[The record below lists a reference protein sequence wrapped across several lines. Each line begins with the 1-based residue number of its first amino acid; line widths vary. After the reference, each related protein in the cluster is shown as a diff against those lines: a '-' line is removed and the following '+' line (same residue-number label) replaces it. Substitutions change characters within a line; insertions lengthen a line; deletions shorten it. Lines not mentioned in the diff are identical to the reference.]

1 MDLSKFTANKNEKP
15 LDNMAVNGGFCG
27 IFRKIACI
35 GDSLS
40 SGEFESFENG
50 NRGYHDHYD
59 YSWGQFLARDTG
71 SEVLNLSRGGLRSS
85 TFFDMAREQSFFEDK
100 YKCRAYIIA
109 LGVNDITGFIDG
121 DFELGSTAD
130 IDLADCAKNKP
141 TFAGY
146 YAKIIAKYQEMQ
158 PKAKFFLMTIPRH
171 TNDAAREEW
180 GDKHAK
186 LIYELADMFVNCY
199 VLDFRKYAPVYDE
212 EFYRNFF
219 LAGHMN
225 AAGYRLTALMVESY
239 IDYIIRNNP
248 EDFAQIGFVGTP
260 YHNSE
265 FKW

>member
-1 MDLSKFTANKNEKP
+1 MKYSDYLLKENEKP
-15 LDNMAVNGGFCG
+15 LDNILNDGGFTS
-27 IFRKIACI
+27 IFRTVACI

-50 NRGYHDHYD
+50 KRGYHDYYD
-59 YSWGQFLARDTG
+59 YSWGQFLAQDTG

-85 TFFDMAREQSFFEDK
+85 TFFDMAREQSFFDDK

-109 LGVNDITGFIDG
+109 LGVNDIIGFIDG

-130 IDLADCAKNKP
+130 INLSDYAKNRP

-158 PKAKFFLMTIPRH
+158 PKAKFFLMTIPRR
-171 TNDAAREEW
+171 TKDAAREKW

-186 LIYELADMFVNCY
+186 LIYEIAEMFENCY
-199 VLDFRKYAPVYDE
+199 VIDLRRYAPVYDD
-212 EFYRNFF
+212 EFCRNFF

-239 IDYIIRNNP
+239 IDYVIRNNP

-260 YHNSE
+260 YLNSE

>member
-1 MDLSKFTANKNEKP
+1 M
-15 LDNMAVNGGFCG
+15 
-27 IFRKIACI
+27 
-35 GDSLS
+35 
-40 SGEFESFENG
+40 
-50 NRGYHDHYD
+50 
-59 YSWGQFLARDTG
+59 
-71 SEVLNLSRGGLRSS
+71 
-85 TFFDMAREQSFFEDK
+85 
-100 YKCRAYIIA
+100 
-109 LGVNDITGFIDG
+109 NDITGFIDG

-130 IDLADCAKNKP
+130 IDLADSAKNKP

-186 LIYELADMFVNCY
+186 LIHELADMFVNCY

>member
-1 MDLSKFTANKNEKP
+1 MDLSKFTSNKGELP
-15 LDNMAVNGGFCG
+15 LDNIAVNGGFCG

-50 NRGYHDHYD
+50 NRGYHDYYD
-59 YSWGQFLARDTG
+59 YSWGQFLARDAG
-71 SEVLNLSRGGLRSS
+71 CEVLNLSRGGLRAD
-85 TFFDMAREQSFFEDK
+85 TFFALAREKEFFGDD
-100 YKCRAYIIA
+100 YRCRAYILA
-109 LGVNDITGFIDG
+109 LGVNDISGIMG
-121 DFELGSTAD
+121 GNFELGSTAD
-130 IDLADCAKNKP
+130 IDLSDSAKNKP

-146 YAKIIAKYQEMQ
+146 YAKIIAEYKLLQ
-158 PKAKFFLMTIPRH
+158 PKAKFFLMTIPRQ
-171 TNDAAREEW
+171 NKDAVREEW
-180 GDKHAK
+180 NDKHAQ
-186 LIYELADMFVNCY
+186 LLYDIAAMFDNCY

-212 EFYRNFF
+212 EFRSRFF

-248 EDFAQIGFVGTP
+248 EDFLQIGFVGTP
-260 YHNSE
+260 YHNAE